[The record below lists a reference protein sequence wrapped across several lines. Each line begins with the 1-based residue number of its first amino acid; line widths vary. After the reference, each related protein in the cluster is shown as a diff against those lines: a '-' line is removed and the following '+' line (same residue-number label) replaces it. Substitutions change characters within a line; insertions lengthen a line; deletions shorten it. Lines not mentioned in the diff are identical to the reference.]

1 MATIDA
7 DAHVLE
13 QPKTW
18 SYMRDFE
25 QQYVPM
31 IVTPVD
37 GPEQFGPQGNLQTEF
52 WVVDGKIHSKQAN
65 MGLDTTAEARE
76 MRDIQK
82 RLDHMDE
89 LKVDVQVLYPT
100 LFLRPYTHKLEAE
113 LALCRSYNRWLAEIW
128 TAAPERLRW
137 AVCPPLMSPMETIR
151 EELEFGKAN
160 GACGVFMRG
169 LECDRTLADPYF
181 HPLYAA
187 ASDLDMPITMHSGTS
202 NAQFHDF
209 FELDPGFNK
218 FKLTM
223 VGAFHSLIWNET
235 PSKFPDLRWAFIECS
250 SQWVPYAMNDLQI
263 RFRQRNRKFADDLLA
278 DNNIYIAV
286 QVTDDL
292 DYVASN
298 VNTDY
303 LVCGTDYGHYDTST
317 EIEAMRKVRDDG
329 KLANG
334 VVDRILDDNPR
345 RLYGLN

>member
-31 IVTPVD
+31 IVTPIH
-37 GPEQFGPQGNLQTEF
+37 GPEEHGPQGNVLTEY
-52 WVVDGKIHSKQAN
+52 WVVDGKIHNKQAN
-65 MGLDTTAEARE
+65 MGLDTTVEARE

-128 TAAPERLRW
+128 QAAPERLRW
-137 AVCPPLMSPMETIR
+137 VVCPPLMSPMETIR

-187 ASDLDMPITMHSGTS
+187 ASDLDLPITMHSGTS

-263 RFRQRNRKFADDLLA
+263 RFRQRNRKFADDLLDA
-278 DNNIYIAV
+278 NNIYIAV

-292 DYVASN
+292 DYVAAN

-329 KLANG
+329 KLAGG
-334 VVDRILDDNPR
+334 VVDKILDDNPR
-345 RLYGLN
+345 RLYALS